1 MASEN
6 SGTGKLLINILN
18 LYPQYLNKSD
28 RRKEDVPVN
37 DDKRSGIDRRIFGR
51 NKIDLKLANDVSF
64 IKGLFQRL
72 GLLK

>member
-6 SGTGKLLINILN
+6 SGTGKLLINLLN

-28 RRKEDVPVN
+28 RRKQDTPVDN
-37 DDKRSGIDRRIFGR
+37 DMRSGIDRRIFGR
-51 NKIDLKLANDVSF
+51 NKIDLKLAKDVSF
-64 IKGLFQRL
+64 VKGLFQRI